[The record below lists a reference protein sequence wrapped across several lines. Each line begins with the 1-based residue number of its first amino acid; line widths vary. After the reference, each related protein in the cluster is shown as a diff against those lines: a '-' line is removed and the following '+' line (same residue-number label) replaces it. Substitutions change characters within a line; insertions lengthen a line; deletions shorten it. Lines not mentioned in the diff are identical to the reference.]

1 MKASDMLRNNNG
13 LKTTQSVLNKQQSG
27 VDAAQ
32 KVAQT
37 QAPVFTQQQLDAA
50 GKKIDQMNAA
60 TPQNETPTMKAAREK
75 TIATQQAIANGVD
88 VNQGATSDEEDKPSV
103 PIVKKEDL
111 KPQPKQLSYAD
122 MYKILNP
129 ELNETAEQRANRE
142 KKERTKARIAALG
155 DGLRA
160 LSNIYFA
167 TNGAK
172 VIHNPESD
180 MTKAVNKRKSYMDAQ
195 REKNRASWLAGYQR
209 ALALDEEARKNNLT
223 LAEQMRYHDMQND
236 INKVKADQGQ
246 QKIDQGQQRIDQG
259 NRRLDLSEL
268 KYTNDAEY
276 KDNQLKIKKML
287 ADGQISHWAAQ
298 DALARLREGRIA
310 NKAQKS
316 SGGNQTTAGYWYEY
330 YDLMDT
336 PEGQKKINELKRK
349 LRIKNVTQTNVRYIM
364 DRLKGRRSST
374 GGTSSGGGASSG
386 GGKHT
391 THKAGGS
398 SAGGKKK
405 TGVKW

>member
-1 MKASDMLRNNNG
+1 MKVSDMLRNNNG

-32 KVAQT
+32 KAS
-37 QAPVFTQQQLDAA
+37 PE
-50 GKKIDQMNAA
+50 QMNMNTAQA
-60 TPQNETPTMKAAREK
+60 MLQGKQEQLTPPENAHEQAARMN
-75 TIATQQAIANGVD
+75 QQTAEGMLNGSIP
-88 VNQGATSDEEDKPSV
+88 TDKPSV
-103 PIVKKEDL
+103 PIVKKEEQ

-122 MYKILNP
+122 MYKMLNP
-129 ELNETAEQRANRE
+129 EREETAEQRANRE

-160 LSNIYFA
+160 LSNIYFS
-167 TNGAK
+167 TKGAK

-180 MTKAVNKRKSYMDAQ
+180 MTKVVNKRKEYMDAQ
-195 REKNRASWLAGYQR
+195 REKNRAAWLTGYQR

-223 LAEQMRYHDMQND
+223 LAEQIRYHDMQNENNKTKNY
-236 INKVKADQGQ
+236 INKTKNELTLAEQMRYHDMINESN
-246 QKIDQGQQRIDQG
+246 KTKNEQGQQRIDQG
-259 NRRLDLSEL
+259 NRRLD
-268 KYTNDAEY
+268 
-276 KDNQLKIKKML
+276 
-287 ADGQISHWAAQ
+287 GQIRHWNTQ
-298 DALARLREGRIA
+298 DALARQRERRIA
-310 NKAQKS
+310 NKAQES
-316 SGGNQTTAGYWYEY
+316 SGGNKTTAGYWYEY

-364 DRLKGRRSST
+364 DRLKGRSSST
-374 GGTSSGGGASSG
+374 GGGASSG

-398 SAGGKKK
+398 SSAGGKKK

>member
-1 MKASDMLRNNNG
+1 MKASDMLRHNNG

-27 VDAAQ
+27 ADAAQ

-50 GKKIDQMNAA
+50 GKKVDQMNAA
-60 TPQNETPTMKAAREK
+60 TPTDDAMKAARAK

-88 VNQGATSDEEDKPSV
+88 VNQGVPSDEEDKPSV
-103 PIVKKEDL
+103 PIVKKEEP

-122 MYKILNP
+122 MYKMLNP
-129 ELNETAEQRANRE
+129 EQQETAEQRANRE

-167 TNGAK
+167 TKGAK
-172 VIHNPESD
+172 VVHNPESD
-180 MTKAVNKRKSYMDAQ
+180 MSKAVNKRKAYMDAQ

-236 INKVKADQGQ
+236 INNMKV
-246 QKIDQGQQRIDQG
+246 DQGQQRIDQG
-259 NRRLDLSEL
+259 NRRLDLSKM
-268 KYTNDAEY
+268 KYQTDADY
-276 KDNQLKIKKML
+276 KKAVLTIKKAL
-287 ADGQISHWAAQ
+287 ADGQISHWQAQEAIQRINAAT
-298 DALARLREGRIA
+298 GRIRA
-310 NKAQKS
+310 NKSGSGGSRKGSYSGEVDEYMDLIEKDPEGMAEAAKEVKKMGYSPKTAAGKKAQKIAY
-316 SGGNQTTAGYWYEY
+316 Q
-330 YDLMDT
+330 
-336 PEGQKKINELKRK
+336 RK
-349 LRIKNVTQTNVRYIM
+349 HKQNH
-364 DRLKGRRSST
+364 
-374 GGTSSGGGASSG
+374 TSSSN
-386 GGKHT
+386 K
-391 THKAGGS
+391 
-398 SAGGKKK
+398 GGKKK

>member
-1 MKASDMLRNNNG
+1 MKASDMLRSNNG

-50 GKKIDQMNAA
+50 GKKIDKMNAA
-60 TPQNETPTMKAAREK
+60 IPQNETPTMKAAREK
-75 TIATQQAIANGVD
+75 TIATQKAIANGVD
-88 VNQGATSDEEDKPSV
+88 VNQSAPNDEEDKPSV
-103 PIVKKEDL
+103 PIVKKEQAE
-111 KPQPKQLSYAD
+111 QPKQLSYAD

-167 TNGAK
+167 TKGAK
-172 VIHNPESD
+172 VVHNSESD
-180 MTKAVNKRKSYMDAQ
+180 MTNAVNKRKAYMDAQ

-223 LAEQMRYHDMQND
+223 LAEQMRYHNMQND

-246 QKIDQGQQRIDQG
+246 QRIDQG
-259 NRRLDLSEL
+259 KRRLDLSEL

-310 NKAQKS
+310 NKAHKS

-330 YDLMDT
+330 YDMMDT

-364 DRLKGRRSST
+364 DRLKGRSSSA
-374 GGTSSGGGASSG
+374 GGGKSSGV
-386 GGKHT
+386 GKHT
-391 THKAGGS
+391 THKASGSS

>member
-13 LKTTQSVLNKQQSG
+13 LKTTQSVVNKQQSG
-27 VDAAQ
+27 VDAAN

-50 GKKIDQMNAA
+50 GKKVDQMNAA
-60 TPQNETPTMKAAREK
+60 TPQNETPAMKAAREK

-88 VNQGATSDEEDKPSV
+88 VNQGAASEEEDKPSI
-103 PIVKKEDL
+103 PIVKKEEP
-111 KPQPKQLSYAD
+111 KPQPKRLSYAD

-129 ELNETAEQRANRE
+129 ELNETAEQKANRE
-142 KKERTKARIAALG
+142 KKERAKARIAATG

-160 LSNIYFA
+160 LANIFFA

-172 VIHNPESD
+172 VVHNPESD
-180 MTKAVNKRKSYMDAQ
+180 MTKAINKRKAYMDAQ
-195 REKNRASWLAGYQR
+195 REKNRASWLTGYQR

-236 INKVKADQGQ
+236 INKVKN
-246 QKIDQGQQRIDQG
+246 DQGQQRIDQG

-336 PEGQKKINELKRK
+336 PEGQKKINEIKRK

-386 GGKHT
+386 GGKKT
-391 THKAGGS
+391 THKAGGSS

>member
-1 MKASDMLRNNNG
+1 MKASEMLRNNNG

-32 KVAQT
+32 KANAEQINMNTAQAMLHGKEEQLT
-37 QAPVFTQQQLDAA
+37 PPKDAHEQAVRMNQQTAEGML
-50 GKKIDQMNAA
+50 
-60 TPQNETPTMKAAREK
+60 
-75 TIATQQAIANGVD
+75 NG
-88 VNQGATSDEEDKPSV
+88 SIPMDKPSV
-103 PIVKKEDL
+103 PIVKKDESKL
-111 KPQPKQLSYAD
+111 QPKQLSYAD

-129 ELNETAEQRANRE
+129 EHQETEEQRANRE
-142 KKERTKARIAALG
+142 KKERTKARIAATG

-160 LSNIYFA
+160 LANIFFA
-167 TNGAK
+167 MNGAK
-172 VIHNPESD
+172 VVHNPESD
-180 MTKAVNKRKSYMDAQ
+180 MTKAINKRKAYMDSQ

-223 LAEQMRYHDMQND
+223 LAEQMRYHDMQNE
-236 INKVKADQGQ
+236 INKVKN
-246 QKIDQGQQRIDQG
+246 DQGQQRIDQG
-259 NRRLDLSEL
+259 NRRLDLSKL

-298 DALARLREGRIA
+298 DALARLREGRIS

-330 YDLMDT
+330 YDMMDT

-364 DRLKGRRSST
+364 DRLKGRSSSA
-374 GGTSSGGGASSG
+374 GGVKPSG

-398 SAGGKKK
+398 SVGGKKK

>member
-1 MKASDMLRNNNG
+1 MKASDMLRSNNG

-27 VDAAQ
+27 VDAAN

-37 QAPVFTQQQLDAA
+37 QASVFTQQQLDAA

-167 TNGAK
+167 TKGAK
-172 VIHNPESD
+172 VVHNPESD
-180 MTKAVNKRKSYMDAQ
+180 MTKAVNKRKAYMDAQ

-223 LAEQMRYHDMQND
+223 LGEQIRHNVENEG
-236 INKVKADQGQ
+236 IAKTKLDQS
-246 QKIDQGQQRIDQG
+246 QQRIDI
-259 NRRLDLSEL
+259 NRMRI
-268 KYTNDAEY
+268 TNQQEY
-276 KDNQLKIKKML
+276 NQ
-287 ADGQISHWAAQ
+287 
-298 DALARLREGRIA
+298 ARLELDRLWKEKKISQGEKELAIKLLNAQANQIRA
-310 NKAQKS
+310 NK
-316 SGGNQTTAGYWYEY
+316 
-330 YDLMDT
+330 
-336 PEGQKKINELKRK
+336 
-349 LRIKNVTQTNVRYIM
+349 
-364 DRLKGRRSST
+364 
-374 GGTSSGGGASSG
+374 SGGGRGSR
-386 GGKHT
+386 
-391 THKAGGS
+391 GGS
-398 SAGGKKK
+398 SKEDWDSEYLKLNGEYPSDVANASETVAKGGIKPNTAAGRKQVVKIVRKKIAHKGGGSSSTGGKKK
-405 TGVKW
+405 TGVHWIK

>member
-32 KVAQT
+32 KAS
-37 QAPVFTQQQLDAA
+37 PE
-50 GKKIDQMNAA
+50 QMNMNTAQA
-60 TPQNETPTMKAAREK
+60 MLQGKGEQLTPPKDAHEQAARMN
-75 TIATQQAIANGVD
+75 QQTAEGMLNGSIP
-88 VNQGATSDEEDKPSV
+88 TDKPSV
-103 PIVKKEDL
+103 PIVKKDE
-111 KPQPKQLSYAD
+111 PQPKQLSYAD

-129 ELNETAEQRANRE
+129 EMNETAEQRANRE

-160 LSNIYFA
+160 LSNIYFS
-167 TNGAK
+167 TRGAK
-172 VIHNPESD
+172 VVHNPDSD
-180 MTKAVNKRKSYMDAQ
+180 MTKVVNKRKEYMDAQ
-195 REKNRASWLAGYQR
+195 REKNRAAWLAGYQR
-209 ALALDEEARKNNLT
+209 AMALDEEARKNDLT
-223 LAEQMRYHDMQND
+223 LAEQMRYHDMQNEN
-236 INKVKADQGQ
+236 NKTKNDQGQ
-246 QKIDQGQQRIDQG
+246 QRIDQGQQRIDQG

-298 DALARLREGRIA
+298 DALARLREGRIS

-316 SGGNQTTAGYWYEY
+316 SGGNKTTAGYWYEY

-336 PEGQKKINELKRK
+336 PDGQKKINELKRR

-364 DRLKGRRSST
+364 DRLKGRSS
-374 GGTSSGGGASSG
+374 SAGGGKSSG

-398 SAGGKKK
+398 SSAGGKKK

>member
-1 MKASDMLRNNNG
+1 MKASDMLRSNNG

-50 GKKIDQMNAA
+50 GKKVDQMNAA

-88 VNQGATSDEEDKPSV
+88 VNQSAPSDEEDKPSV
-103 PIVKKEDL
+103 PIVKKEE
-111 KPQPKQLSYAD
+111 PAEQPKQLSYAD

-129 ELNETAEQRANRE
+129 EQQETAEQRANRE

-167 TNGAK
+167 TKGAK
-172 VIHNPESD
+172 VVHNPESD
-180 MTKAVNKRKSYMDAQ
+180 MTKAVNKRKAYMDAQ

-223 LAEQMRYHDMQND
+223 LAEQIRHNVENEG
-236 INKVKADQGQ
+236 IAKTKLDQS
-246 QKIDQGQQRIDQG
+246 QQRIDV
-259 NRRLDLSEL
+259 NRMRI
-268 KYTNDAEY
+268 TNQQEY
-276 KDNQLKIKKML
+276 NQ
-287 ADGQISHWAAQ
+287 
-298 DALARLREGRIA
+298 ARLELDRLWKENRISQGEKELAIKLLNAQARQIAA
-310 NKAQKS
+310 NK
-316 SGGNQTTAGYWYEY
+316 SGGGRGSRGGSSKEDWDSEYLKLNGEYPSEVANASETVAKGGIKPNTTAGRK
-330 YDLMDT
+330 
-336 PEGQKKINELKRK
+336 QVVKIVRKKIAH
-349 LRIKNVTQTNVRYIM
+349 
-364 DRLKGRRSST
+364 KG
-374 GGTSSGGGASSG
+374 
-386 GGKHT
+386 
-391 THKAGGS
+391 GGS
-398 SAGGKKK
+398 SHGGGSSSTGGKKK
-405 TGVKW
+405 TGVNWIK

>member
-1 MKASDMLRNNNG
+1 MKVSDMLRNNNG

-50 GKKIDQMNAA
+50 GKKVDQMNAA

-75 TIATQQAIANGVD
+75 TQAIANGVD
-88 VNQGATSDEEDKPSV
+88 VNQGAPSDEEDKPSV
-103 PIVKKEDL
+103 PIVKKEEP

-129 ELNETAEQRANRE
+129 EMNETAEQRANRE
-142 KKERTKARIAALG
+142 KKERAKARIAATG

-160 LSNIYFA
+160 LANIFFA
-167 TNGAK
+167 TKGAK
-172 VIHNPESD
+172 VVHNPESD
-180 MTKAVNKRKSYMDAQ
+180 MTKVVNKRKAYMDAQ

-246 QKIDQGQQRIDQG
+246 QRIDQG
-259 NRRLDLSEL
+259 NRRLDLSKM
-268 KYTNDAEY
+268 KYDTDADY
-276 KDNQLKIKKML
+276 KKSILAIKKAL
-287 ADGQISHWAAQ
+287 ADGQISNWQAQEAIQRINAAT
-298 DALARLREGRIA
+298 GRIRA
-310 NKAQKS
+310 NKSGSGSSRRGSYSGEVDEYMDLMEKDPEGMAEAAKEVKKMGYSPKTAAGKKAQKIAY
-316 SGGNQTTAGYWYEY
+316 Q
-330 YDLMDT
+330 
-336 PEGQKKINELKRK
+336 RK
-349 LRIKNVTQTNVRYIM
+349 HG
-364 DRLKGRRSST
+364 KGKQNH
-374 GGTSSGGGASSG
+374 TSSNN
-386 GGKHT
+386 
-391 THKAGGS
+391 
-398 SAGGKKK
+398 GGKKK
-405 TGVKW
+405 TGVNW

>member
-1 MKASDMLRNNNG
+1 MKVSDMLRNNNG

-50 GKKIDQMNAA
+50 GKKVDQMNAA
-60 TPQNETPTMKAAREK
+60 TPQNETPAMKAAREK

-88 VNQGATSDEEDKPSV
+88 VNQDAASEEEDKPSV

-167 TNGAK
+167 TKGAK
-172 VIHNPESD
+172 VVHNPESD
-180 MTKAVNKRKSYMDAQ
+180 MTKVVNKRKEYMDAQ

-236 INKVKADQGQ
+236 INKVKN
-246 QKIDQGQQRIDQG
+246 DQGQQRIDQG
-259 NRRLDLSEL
+259 NRRLDLSKL

-336 PEGQKKINELKRK
+336 PEGQKKINEIKRK

-386 GGKHT
+386 GGKKT
-391 THKAGGS
+391 THKAGGSS

>member
-1 MKASDMLRNNNG
+1 MKASDILRQNNG

-50 GKKIDQMNAA
+50 GKKIDQINAS
-60 TPQNETPTMKAAREK
+60 TPTDGAMKAARDK
-75 TIATQQAIANGVD
+75 TIATQQAISNGVD
-88 VNQGATSDEEDKPSV
+88 VNQTVPSYEEDKPSV
-103 PIVKKEDL
+103 PIVKKEEP
-111 KPQPKQLSYAD
+111 KPQPKKLSYAD
-122 MYKILNP
+122 MYKMLNP
-129 ELNETAEQRANRE
+129 DQEETAEQKERRE
-142 KKERTKARIAALG
+142 KKERTKARIAAIG

-167 TNGAK
+167 TKGAK
-172 VIHNPESD
+172 VAHNPESD
-180 MTKAVNKRKSYMDAQ
+180 MTKVVNKRKEYMDAQ
-195 REKNRASWLAGYQR
+195 RERNQAAWLAGYQR
-209 ALALDEEARKNNLT
+209 AMALDEEARKNDLT
-223 LAEQMRYHDMQND
+223 LAEQIRYHDMLNEN
-236 INKVKADQGQ
+236 NKKKAE
-246 QKIDQGQQRIDQG
+246 QGQQRIDQG

-298 DALARLREGRIA
+298 DALARLREGRIN

-316 SGGNQTTAGYWYEY
+316 SGGNKTTAGYWYEY
-330 YDLMDT
+330 YDMMDT
-336 PEGQKKINELKRK
+336 PDGQKKIYELKRRLK
-349 LRIKNVTQTNVRYIM
+349 IKNVTQTNVRYIM
-364 DRLKGRRSST
+364 DRLKGRISSAG
-374 GGTSSGGGASSG
+374 GGTSSGGG
-386 GGKHT
+386 KRT

-398 SAGGKKK
+398 SSANGRTLHGIK
-405 TGVKW
+405 

>member
-1 MKASDMLRNNNG
+1 MKASDMLRHNNG

-50 GKKIDQMNAA
+50 GKKVDQMNAA
-60 TPQNETPTMKAAREK
+60 APTDDAMKAARDK

-88 VNQGATSDEEDKPSV
+88 VNQGAPSDEEDKPSV
-103 PIVKKEDL
+103 PIVKKPE
-111 KPQPKQLSYAD
+111 PSVEQPKQLSYAD
-122 MYKILNP
+122 MYKMLNP
-129 ELNETAEQRANRE
+129 DITETAEQKANRE

-167 TNGAK
+167 TKGAK
-172 VIHNPESD
+172 VVHNPESD
-180 MTKAVNKRKSYMDAQ
+180 ITKSVNKRKAYMDAQ

-236 INKVKADQGQ
+236 INKVKN
-246 QKIDQGQQRIDQG
+246 DQGQQRIDQG
-259 NRRLDLSEL
+259 NRRLDLSNM
-268 KYTNDAEY
+268 KYQTDADY
-276 KDNQLKIKKML
+276 KKAVLTIKKAL
-287 ADGQISHWAAQ
+287 ADGQISHWQAQEAIQRINAAT
-298 DALARLREGRIA
+298 GRIRA
-310 NKAQKS
+310 NKSGSGSSRKSSYSGEVDEYMDLMDKDPEGMAEAAKEVKKMGYSPKTAAGKKAQKIAY
-316 SGGNQTTAGYWYEY
+316 Q
-330 YDLMDT
+330 
-336 PEGQKKINELKRK
+336 RK
-349 LRIKNVTQTNVRYIM
+349 HG
-364 DRLKGRRSST
+364 KGKQNH
-374 GGTSSGGGASSG
+374 TSSSNN
-386 GGKHT
+386 
-391 THKAGGS
+391 
-398 SAGGKKK
+398 GGKKK